1 MSIDPFNDVEEDAW
15 QQILLL
21 ETLILK
27 TDVITENLKLDF
39 NNGYQELQE
48 IISDL
53 TEALVVSET
62 NPDQFKLTQA
72 EIKDRHLVLDKLQK
86 KMADLQS
93 TWQTKTTSSRRPR
106 EVTTMS
112 NRISQDGANPFG
124 DQNRIDSEF
133 QQFQQQQIIQEQD
146 LQLDSIHE
154 TMRNLNEQ
162 AMIMGSELEDQ
173 GAMLDELDQDLD
185 RVDGRLQRG
194 LKRVNWIIEKNKERG
209 SDWCIGILV
218 VALVVLL
225 VLILVA

>member
-1 MSIDPFNDVEEDAW
+1 MSIDPFTDVEDDAW
-15 QQILLL
+15 QQILTL
-21 ETLILK
+21 EALIK
-27 TDVITENLKLDF
+27 HTESVTENLKLDF

-53 TEALVVSET
+53 NEALEVSEA

-72 EIKDRHLVLDKLQK
+72 DIKDRHVVLDKLQK
-86 KMADLQS
+86 KMNELQN
-93 TWQTKTTSSRRPR
+93 TWNAKSNPRKPR

-112 NRISQDGANPFG
+112 NRISQDGANPFT
-124 DQNRIDSEF
+124 DQNRIDNEF
-133 QQFQQQQIIQEQD
+133 QQFQQQQIIQQQD

-185 RVDGRLQRG
+185 RVENRLQRG
-194 LKRVNWIIEKNKERG
+194 LKRVNWIIEKNRERG

-225 VLILVA
+225 ILILIA